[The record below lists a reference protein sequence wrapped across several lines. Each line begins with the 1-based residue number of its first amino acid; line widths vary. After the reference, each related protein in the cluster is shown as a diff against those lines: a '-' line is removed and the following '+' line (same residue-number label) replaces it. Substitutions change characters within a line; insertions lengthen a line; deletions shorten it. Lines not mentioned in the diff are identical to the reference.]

1 MSTCAKWRFARA
13 AVSMQRKKMTLRFD
27 LDHPEDR
34 QAWEYLQGLNAV
46 SLNRTMVFI
55 INQAERISLMKDE
68 FRSIIREELA
78 AALRQ
83 SPCSACVGGAGGRR
97 WDGRYHHGLPGQ
109 LFVTAFCRHCF

>member
-1 MSTCAKWRFARA
+1 
-13 AVSMQRKKMTLRFD
+13 MQRKKMTLRFD

-46 SLNRTMVFI
+46 SLNRTMVAI

-83 SPCSACVGGAGGRR
+83 APVQPVQAEPESD
-97 WDGRYHHGLPGQ
+97 DGMDDTIMDFLDS
-109 LFVTAFCRHCF
+109 FS

>member
-1 MSTCAKWRFARA
+1 
-13 AVSMQRKKMTLRFD
+13 MQRKKMTLRFD

-78 AALRQ
+78 AALLQAPVQPVRAE
-83 SPCSACVGGAGGRR
+83 PEGD
-97 WDGRYHHGLPGQ
+97 DGMDDTIMDFLDS
-109 LFVTAFCRHCF
+109 FS

>member
-1 MSTCAKWRFARA
+1 
-13 AVSMQRKKMTLRFD
+13 MQRKKMTLRFD

-46 SLNRTMVFI
+46 SLNRTMVAI

-78 AALRQ
+78 ALKQ
-83 SPCSACVGGAGGRR
+83 LPVQPVQTEPEGD
-97 WDGRYHHGLPGQ
+97 DGMDDTIMDFLDS
-109 LFVTAFCRHCF
+109 FS

>member
-1 MSTCAKWRFARA
+1 
-13 AVSMQRKKMTLRFD
+13 MQRKKMTLRFD

-46 SLNRTMVFI
+46 SLNRTMVAS

-83 SPCSACVGGAGGRR
+83 APVQPVWAEPEGD
-97 WDGRYHHGLPGQ
+97 DGMDDTIMDFLDS
-109 LFVTAFCRHCF
+109 FS

>member
-1 MSTCAKWRFARA
+1 
-13 AVSMQRKKMTLRFD
+13 MQRKKMTLRFD

-46 SLNRTMVFI
+46 SLNRTLVSI
-55 INQAERISLMKDE
+55 INQAAHISLMKDD

-83 SPCSACVGGAGGRR
+83 APVQPVWAEPEGD
-97 WDGRYHHGLPGQ
+97 DGMDDTIMDFLDS
-109 LFVTAFCRHCF
+109 FS